1 MTRDIEFKKIM
12 ENQRWTLFFLNTVLA
27 LAFLIGKIIGN
38 PYIIIGDLVLIAIVF
53 PVFLRDLQKR
63 IQRIEST
70 SDTNPLQKEL
80 KAKLVRIAVAQYVVI
95 VLYGA
100 IYYLPELY
108 AYISNAVLYV
118 VSWNLRL
125 KFTKKD
131 L

>member
-1 MTRDIEFKKIM
+1 MTRDIELKKLI

-27 LAFLIGKIIGN
+27 IAFLIGKIIGD
-38 PYIIIGDLVLIAIVF
+38 PYIILGDLVLIAIVF
-53 PVFLRDLQKR
+53 PIFLRDLQKR
-63 IQRIEST
+63 IQRIKSV
-70 SDTNPLQKEL
+70 SDTKPSQKDI
-80 KAKLVRIAVAQYVVI
+80 KAKLVRIAVAQYAII

-108 AYISNAVLYV
+108 AYITNAVLYV

-125 KFTKKD
+125 KFPKKV